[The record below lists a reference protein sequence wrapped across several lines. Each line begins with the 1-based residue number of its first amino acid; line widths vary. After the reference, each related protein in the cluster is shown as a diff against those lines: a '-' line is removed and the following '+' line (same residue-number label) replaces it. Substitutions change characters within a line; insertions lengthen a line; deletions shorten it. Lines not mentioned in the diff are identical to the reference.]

1 MIRTRFAPSPTGWL
15 HIGNLRTAIYAYL
28 YARANSG
35 KFLIRIEDTDK
46 KREVE
51 NAVQF
56 IYDSLKLSGLTW
68 DEGPD
73 VGGDYG
79 PYVQSERIDIYKEYA
94 HKLVEVGGGYYCFC
108 PETDTEKD
116 ENHLDPCKNI
126 SLASAK
132 EKIDA
137 GDPFVIKQLIQPEQT
152 IKYHDLIFGDITFNT
167 SDLDE
172 GVMLKSDG
180 LPTYNFANVVD
191 DHLMEITHVIR
202 GSEYLSSTPKYEL
215 LYKSFG
221 WKAPKYIHVSHIM
234 KDKQNK
240 LSKRDGSASFMDL
253 VDKGYLPEA
262 IVNYIVLLG
271 WHPKD
276 DRELFTLEELT
287 KVFGVNGIQKA
298 DALFDLT
305 KLNWINSQYIRKL
318 DISEFHEKAKYFYPN
333 SFSDEVNVDQ
343 LSRTLHK
350 RIDFFGQIPEVI
362 DFLLKMPEFNNELYI
377 NEKMGSTLDT
387 AKMSVGKAIPVIAKI
402 PKDNWNEEYI
412 KETLFTLVKE
422 LNLQNGQVLWPLRI
436 ALSGKQFTPGG
447 PNEIAAILG
456 KTETLA
462 RLENA
467 LVKLKA

>member
-28 YARANSG
+28 YAKANSG
-35 KFLIRIEDTDK
+35 QFLIRIEDTDK
-46 KREVE
+46 KREVD
-51 NAVQF
+51 NAVEF
-56 IYDSLKLSGLTW
+56 IFDSLKLAGLSW

-79 PYVQSERIDIYKEYA
+79 PYTQSERIDIYKEYA
-94 HKLVEVGGGYYCFC
+94 HKLVETGGGYYCFC
-108 PETDTEKD
+108 TEEEIKAD
-116 ENHLDPCKNI
+116 DYVDPCKNI
-126 SLASAK
+126 GLESAK
-132 EKIDA
+132 QKVTNGE
-137 GDPFVIKQLIQPEQT
+137 PFVIKQAITPDQI
-152 IKYHDLIFGDITFNT
+152 IKYHDLIFGEITFNT

-202 GSEYLSSTPKYEL
+202 GSEYISSTPKYEL

-253 VDKGYLPEA
+253 VEKGYLPEA

-276 DRELFTLEELT
+276 ERELFTLEELT
-287 KVFGVNGIQKA
+287 KVFGINGIQKA

-318 DISEFHEKAKYFYPN
+318 GFFQFHSKAMFFYPH
-333 SFSDEVNVDQ
+333 EVVSKVNTEQ
-343 LSRTLHK
+343 LSKTLHK
-350 RIDFFGQIPEVI
+350 RIDFFGQIPEVV
-362 DFLLKMPEFNNELYI
+362 DFLREVPDFTLDLYV
-377 NEKMGSTLDT
+377 NEKMGSTLEITKNVLVAALPILDNI
-387 AKMSVGKAIPVIAKI
+387 SESEWSEDNIKI
-402 PKDNWNEEYI
+402 V
-412 KETLFTLVKE
+412 LFDFVKK
-422 LNLQNGQVLWPLRI
+422 LNMQNGQVLWPLRI
-436 ALSGKQFTPGG
+436 ALSGKEFTPGG

-456 KTETLA
+456 KTETIS
-462 RLENA
+462 RIEKA
-467 LVKLKA
+467 LKDLQA